1 MQHTGPVELS
11 VKPARRAALIS
22 AVVSAVVYIA
32 ARAVLKQ
39 PGLAPPLQTAAA
51 LLPLPFFLFF
61 VYYEIRLIRRFDEL
75 DRKIQLEAL
84 AFAFPGIVVV
94 LMTLGLL
101 QTAGFSLSPEDWS
114 YRHVWLL
121 AMVFYVLGV
130 GFARK
135 RYQ

>member
-1 MQHTGPVELS
+1 MSLKS
-11 VKPARRAALIS
+11 ARRAALTA
-22 AVVSAVVYIA
+22 AVLSAVVYIA

-39 PGLAPPLQTAAA
+39 PGLAQPARTAAA

-61 VYYEIRLIRRFDEL
+61 LYFEVRLIRRFDEL
-75 DRKIQLEAL
+75 DRRIQLEAL

-101 QTAGFSLSPEDWS
+101 QVAGVSLSPEDWS
-114 YRHVWLL
+114 YRHVWFL
-121 AMVFYVLGV
+121 ALVFYVLGV

-135 RYQ
+135 RYL